1 MRAKGDLS
9 DSECCFKSLIKQMY
23 AEEHLLK
30 DKTSNV
36 EADGLQRP
44 TPGATPTT
52 HKAHQNWRIEEW
64 KDVV

>member
-1 MRAKGDLS
+1 
-9 DSECCFKSLIKQMY
+9 MY

-36 EADGLQRP
+36 EVDGRQRP